1 MTSLPVWKA
10 QLLERKRKDEEE
22 GKRKEKEEV
31 ERLANIPGWM
41 KEVMERRRNRLGSR
55 PWHSEGHQAG
65 GGRCEPRRADNLE
78 PEGAVV
84 RETIGPVKRNPFVR
98 QEKQRRGPGSG
109 EGQRSRPEVSES
121 MGVRTIRAEGVTI
134 REGLEIRRPPPAGP
148 SRQPTPEAALTRSVE
163 DLSSWGMGEDER
175 DGKGEEEGEVR
186 RGRVRRL
193 LSRFG
198 QRRGFV
204 ARSHSTENVPRR
216 PPSRPK
222 VPGSTPRP
230 PSPPRAGNEGGTL
243 LLLGNNRAPA
253 HARPPLP
260 RDPEIPRP
268 LSPPRVGKK
277 GGALPILEDPRA
289 PIRANPPLPR
299 DPETPLPPS
308 SPQVGSEGQTH
319 PALEDTRVPVRAN
332 PPLPRDPKTLRPL
345 SPPWVGHENG
355 LLPTLGDTR
364 VPVRTH
370 PPLPRDVETPL
381 GNDGETLPT
390 LEDTRVPVLAN
401 PSLPREPET
410 ARPLSPPQVGNK
422 GRTLSPLGDARVPA
436 QAHPLLP
443 RDQEAPRAIPPP
455 WVDNEGGAIPKLGDP
470 NVPALANPPLPRDGK
485 TPLLPS
491 SPWVG
496 NEDETLPTLE
506 DTRVPVLANPPLPR
520 EPETGRPLSPP
531 QVGNEGGTLPK
542 LGDPRAPAHAHLPL
556 PRDQETPRA
565 LSPSP
570 PQDGGPRRWPRA
582 MAGEGE
588 QGARAEGPGCEH
600 GSLPGPG
607 SLWRPQA
614 EGDASA
620 SPSPSPSEPP
630 PPPCSRAPLAAP
642 HAAGHEPRDRERERA
657 GGEELDPSRGLDPSM
672 NRLHRGAASPPQ
684 RKAGRTITI
693 NPRRAAENGLAAAP
707 LLTQPP
713 PTTTAA
719 AAAITPGKKRYPTA
733 EQILVI
739 GGYLSL
745 RRSCL
750 VKTGSSRRKLNIS
763 FNDGELESTF
773 EYPSELALLAEFG
786 AEEEEVSSPQAREPE
801 EEEEEEEAPIPRL
814 EVPGSPLVG
823 RAIRRKPLLVDEN
836 CR

>member
-455 WVDNEGGAIPKLGDP
+455 WVD
-470 NVPALANPPLPRDGK
+470 
-485 TPLLPS
+485 
-491 SPWVG
+491 
-496 NEDETLPTLE
+496 
-506 DTRVPVLANPPLPR
+506 
-520 EPETGRPLSPP
+520 
-531 QVGNEGGTLPK
+531 GTLPK